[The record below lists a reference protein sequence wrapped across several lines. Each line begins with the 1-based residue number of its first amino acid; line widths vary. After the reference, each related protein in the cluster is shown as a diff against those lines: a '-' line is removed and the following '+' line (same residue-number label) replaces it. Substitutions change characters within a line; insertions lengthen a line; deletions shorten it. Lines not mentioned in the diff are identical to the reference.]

1 MMKWKTSQ
9 RMFNVQKRRRIMSS
23 SKKKAMTA
31 IFLVGC
37 LTAFATTA
45 FAQSSQGGQPTQGQ
59 PGQQPNAN
67 KDQKPGDTGSS
78 LEIPT
83 NQPPVNAEEDAAAK
97 AFQAMPNTELP
108 KKIAAGEDFLKKYP
122 ESRYRPMI
130 YSALVFEYIQTN
142 NLDKAFDIGDK
153 EVALKPDDA
162 QTMAVLSQTIPR
174 AMNASTQEPQKR
186 LAKAETYAKRAIEIT
201 PTLPKPEGMPDQ
213 NFVTAKNET
222 LTMAHSG
229 LGLVYLREGKYN
241 DAIPELEQSLKI
253 DPNPAPD
260 PVNLYLLGMANVKA
274 SHFDEAAIA
283 FNKCAAL
290 PGSLQNTCKNGAE
303 EAKKQGATQLSA
315 PK

>member
-1 MMKWKTSQ
+1 
-9 RMFNVQKRRRIMSS
+9 MSGN
-23 SKKKAMTA
+23 KKNAMAA
-31 IFLVGC
+31 IFLAGC

-45 FAQSSQGGQPTQGQ
+45 FAQSSSQSGQPNQGQ

-67 KDQKPGDTGSS
+67 KDQKPADSGSS
-78 LEIPT
+78 LAIPT

-97 AFQAMPNTELP
+97 AFQAMPNTDLP

-122 ESRYRPMI
+122 DSRYRSVI

-142 NLDKAFDIGDK
+142 NSDKAFEIGDK
-153 EVALKPDDA
+153 EVALKPDDV
-162 QTMAVLSQTIPR
+162 QTMAVLSQTMTR
-174 AMNASTQEPQKR
+174 AMGANTPEPEKR

-213 NFVTAKNET
+213 NFVAAKNET

-229 LGLVYLREGKYN
+229 LGLVYLRRGKFN

-274 SHFDEAAIA
+274 SHFDDAAIA
-283 FNKCAAL
+283 FNKCAAIA
-290 PGSLQNTCKNGAE
+290 GSLQNTCKNGAD
-303 EAKKQGATQLSA
+303 EAKKQGSTQLSA

>member
-1 MMKWKTSQ
+1 
-9 RMFNVQKRRRIMSS
+9 
-23 SKKKAMTA
+23 
-31 IFLVGC
+31 
-37 LTAFATTA
+37 
-45 FAQSSQGGQPTQGQ
+45 
-59 PGQQPNAN
+59 
-67 KDQKPGDTGSS
+67 
-78 LEIPT
+78 
-83 NQPPVNAEEDAAAK
+83 
-97 AFQAMPNTELP
+97 MPNTDLP
-108 KKIAAGEDFLKKYP
+108 KKITAGEDFLKKYP
-122 ESRYRPMI
+122 DSRYRPVI

-213 NFVTAKNET
+213 SFVAAKNET

-229 LGLVYLREGKYN
+229 LGLVYLRQGKYN

-290 PGSLQNTCKNGAE
+290 PGSLQNSCKNGAE

>member
-1 MMKWKTSQ
+1 M
-9 RMFNVQKRRRIMSS
+9 S
-23 SKKKAMTA
+23 SKKSAMTA
-31 IFLVGC
+31 IFLAGC

-45 FAQSSQGGQPTQGQ
+45 FAQSNQSGQPNQGQ
-59 PGQQPNAN
+59 SGQQQANPN
-67 KDQKPGDTGSS
+67 KDQKTDSGSS

-97 AFQAMPNTELP
+97 AFQAMPNTDIP
-108 KKIAAGEDFLKKYP
+108 KKITAGEDFLKKYP
-122 ESRYRPMI
+122 DSRYRPVI
-130 YSALVFEYIQTN
+130 YSALVFGYIQTN

-153 EVALKPDDA
+153 EIALKPDDA

-229 LGLVYLREGKYN
+229 LGLVYLRQGKYN

-253 DPNPAPD
+253 DPNPDPD

>member
-1 MMKWKTSQ
+1 
-9 RMFNVQKRRRIMSS
+9 MSGT
-23 SKKKAMTA
+23 KKNAMAA
-31 IFLVGC
+31 IFLAGC
-37 LTAFATTA
+37 LTAA
-45 FAQSSQGGQPTQGQ
+45 FAQSSQSGQQNQSQ

-67 KDQKPGDTGSS
+67 KDQKPADSGSS
-78 LEIPT
+78 LAIPT

-97 AFQAMPNTELP
+97 AFQAMPNTDLP

-122 ESRYRPMI
+122 DSRYRSVI

-142 NLDKAFDIGDK
+142 NSDKAFEIGDK
-153 EVALKPDDA
+153 EVALKPDDV
-162 QTMAVLSQTIPR
+162 QTMAVLSQTMTR
-174 AMNASTQEPQKR
+174 AMGANTPEPEKR

-213 NFVTAKNET
+213 NFVAAKNET

-229 LGLVYLREGKYN
+229 LGLVYLRRGKFN

-274 SHFDEAAIA
+274 SHFDDAAIA
-283 FNKCAAL
+283 FNKCAAIA
-290 PGSLQNTCKNGAE
+290 GSLQNTCKNGAD
-303 EAKKQGATQLSA
+303 EAKKQGSTQLSA

>member
-1 MMKWKTSQ
+1 
-9 RMFNVQKRRRIMSS
+9 MSGN
-23 SKKKAMTA
+23 KKNAMAA
-31 IFLVGC
+31 ILLAGC
-37 LTAFATTA
+37 LTAA
-45 FAQSSQGGQPTQGQ
+45 FAQSSQSGQQNQSQ

-67 KDQKPGDTGSS
+67 KDQKPADSGSS
-78 LEIPT
+78 LAIPT

-97 AFQAMPNTELP
+97 AFQAMPNTDLP

-122 ESRYRPMI
+122 DSRYRSVI

-142 NLDKAFDIGDK
+142 NSDKAFEIGDK
-153 EVALKPDDA
+153 EVALKPDDV
-162 QTMAVLSQTIPR
+162 QTMAVLSQTMTR
-174 AMNASTQEPQKR
+174 AMGANTPEPEKR

-213 NFVTAKNET
+213 NFVAAKNET

-229 LGLVYLREGKYN
+229 LGLVYLRRGKFN

-274 SHFDEAAIA
+274 SHFDDAAIA
-283 FNKCAAL
+283 FNKCAAIA
-290 PGSLQNTCKNGAE
+290 GSLQNTCKNGAD
-303 EAKKQGATQLSA
+303 EAKKQGSTQLSA

>member
-1 MMKWKTSQ
+1 
-9 RMFNVQKRRRIMSS
+9 MSGN
-23 SKKKAMTA
+23 KKNAMAA
-31 IFLVGC
+31 IFLAGC

-45 FAQSSQGGQPTQGQ
+45 FAQSSSQSGQQNPGQ

-67 KDQKPGDTGSS
+67 KDQKPADSGSS
-78 LEIPT
+78 LAIP

-97 AFQAMPNTELP
+97 AFQAMPNTGLP

-122 ESRYRPMI
+122 DSRYRSVI
-130 YSALVFEYIQTN
+130 YSALVFDYIQTN
-142 NLDKAFDIGDK
+142 NSDKAFEIGDK
-153 EVALKPDDA
+153 EVALKPDDV
-162 QTMAVLSQTIPR
+162 QTMAVLSQTMTR
-174 AMNASTQEPQKR
+174 AMGANTPEPEKR

-213 NFVTAKNET
+213 NFVAAKNET

-229 LGLVYLREGKYN
+229 LGLVYLRRGKFN

-274 SHFDEAAIA
+274 SHFDDAAIA
-283 FNKCAAL
+283 FNKCAAIA
-290 PGSLQNTCKNGAE
+290 GSLQNTCKNGAD
-303 EAKKQGATQLSA
+303 EAKKQGSTQLSA